1 MWVSANIHDYIC
13 AMHSMHISV
22 YHVYCRPRKGPTWT
36 QRDAADRTIMWK
48 EWRAKVSCL
57 ANIAA
62 SMTISAT
69 TEQATDKRTLQ
80 VRDLPEFKQA
90 CKDKKLVSAKW
101 TDSVRTNVDVTVF

>member
-1 MWVSANIHDYIC
+1 MSANIHDYIC

-36 QRDAADRTIMWK
+36 QRDAADRTKMWE
-48 EWRAKVSCL
+48 EWRKKVSCL

-69 TEQATDKRTLQ
+69 TEHATDQGTLQ
-80 VRDLPEFKQA
+80 VRALPEFHQA
-90 CKDKKLVSAKW
+90 CKDQKNKVGRW
-101 TDSVRTNVDVTVF
+101 TDSVRSHVDVAVL